1 MEFYSVVNSNFATN
15 SQEQDVQMTI
25 YERTVE
31 NIEDIFIGI
40 DVHKRSWQVTVMLD
54 DQFPWL
60 WVTMKT
66 KNISRIGDL
75 KYN

>member
-1 MEFYSVVNSNFATN
+1 
-15 SQEQDVQMTI
+15 MTI